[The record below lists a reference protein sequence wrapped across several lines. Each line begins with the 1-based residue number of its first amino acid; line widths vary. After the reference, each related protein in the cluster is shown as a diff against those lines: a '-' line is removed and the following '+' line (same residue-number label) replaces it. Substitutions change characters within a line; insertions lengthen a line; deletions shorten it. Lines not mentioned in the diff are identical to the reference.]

1 MGNTP
6 VPPRVTHHLWPASKS
21 TSWRTWRPCMRHG
34 ARHPRRALGRDSARI
49 IVSSPTSGIFP
60 RPTGGGRR
68 WRRRQRRAGWGTREL
83 YATWQMRGAGRV
95 CYRRWSERDP
105 LAAVDAESRSHGE
118 GTTPQ
123 RMRVSPHSPVPL
135 TPTFA
140 WPPRLRGATGGT
152 GHDGWCR
159 APAFCVRRATGSR
172 C

>member
-1 MGNTP
+1 MGDMLVSPGDTP
-6 VPPRVTHHLWPASKS
+6 LTAGEQEHFLAHTVAMHATRGAPPPAGSWPRFRADHRVLPHKRHIPAPYRPWPTMAPS
-21 TSWRTWRPCMRHG
+21 T
-34 ARHPRRALGRDSARI
+34 
-49 IVSSPTSGIFP
+49 
-60 RPTGGGRR
+60 TG
-68 WRRRQRRAGWGTREL
+68 AGWGTRAV

-95 CYRRWSERDP
+95 CYCRWSERDP

-118 GTTPQ
+118 GATPQ
-123 RMRVSPHSPVPL
+123 RMRVSPHSPALL

-159 APAFCVRRATGSR
+159 APVFCVRRATGSR